1 MIRNEEILEDS
12 TLPILTHPEAEAR
25 GQVQFCQNSII
36 NLFEKR
42 DSPSTKEF
50 PDVKIKRQL
59 IDYYLR
65 GISSLTSQ
73 YGIYTEE
80 FSSPNAFHD
89 KYLIQTDDVDIEYS
103 KFLQNTLKKYNIKT
117 DKKQVH

>member
-59 IDYYLR
+59 IDHYLR